1 MTFRP
6 ESVFRRLFAGLCA
19 LALFGCGDAVPD
31 QGPLDNARSAL
42 ARGDGITAEV
52 ELRAMIEAG
61 TDPRDVAAYL
71 GEANLAQGRFA
82 EAREW
87 LGKQDFS
94 PQTQAHGNHMLGRL
108 EMEAGNLPAAGQAFD
123 RALAAGG
130 EAPELWVDIG
140 RLRYRGGEQAQ
151 AIQAAE
157 RAVELGPEN
166 PMALRFRAQ
175 LVRDAEGS
183 LAALPWFERALDAA
197 PDDPALL
204 GDYAATL
211 GELGRARDMLV
222 AVRHLNSVDPANR
235 RAYYLQAVLA
245 ARAGNYDLALTL
257 LQRSGQVESEVPG
270 AMLLLALIDME
281 RGNYSS
287 AAQMLDRLA
296 TLQPDNRRVVPLLA
310 RALVLGRNDKELAY
324 RFRTDAARASASPY
338 LQTLMARS
346 HEALGDRAQA
356 APLLDLAARQNRP
369 QFSVIRSATTLE
381 TAQMRAGE
389 GGTGVPA
396 LTRAALA
403 AGRREAA
410 TEAARGF
417 AHRFPGSG
425 DAQVLVGDTETSAK
439 RLAAAEKAY
448 LEASKIR
455 RPWPLAFKLA
465 SVLSGQGKQRETLT
479 LLTRFAQGEPGNVEA
494 MTLLAMYHASTEDWQ
509 AAADYCDLVIAFG
522 AARDPQVLA
531 LRAKAALENG
541 ETELAVRLAEIAH
554 DLQPMN
560 AASAAILAQA
570 YRAADYDED
579 LVAAAEA
586 KVRILGQS

>member
-1 MTFRP
+1 M
-6 ESVFRRLFAGLCA
+6 L
-19 LALFGCGDAVPD
+19 
-31 QGPLDNARSAL
+31 
-42 ARGDGITAEV
+42 
-52 ELRAMIEAG
+52 EAG

-87 LGKQDFS
+87 LGRQDFS
-94 PQTQAHGNHMLGRL
+94 PQTRAHGNHMLGRL
-108 EMEAGNLPAAGQAFD
+108 EMETGNLPAAGQAFD

-157 RAVELGPEN
+157 RAIELGPDN
-166 PMALRFRAQ
+166 PLALRFRAQ
-175 LVRDAEGS
+175 LARDAEGS
-183 LAALPWFERALDAA
+183 AAALQWFERALDVA

-211 GELGRARDMLV
+211 GELGRARDMLAV
-222 AVRHLNSVDPANR
+222 VRHMTVVDPGNR

-324 RFRTDAARASASPY
+324 RFQADAARPSASPY

-346 HEALGDRAQA
+346 LEALDDRERAG
-356 APLLDLAARQNRP
+356 PLLDLAARPSRP
-369 QFSVIRSATTLE
+369 EFSVIRSATTLE
-381 TAQMRAGE
+381 TAQMRAGD

-403 AGRREAA
+403 SGRSDAA

-417 AHRFPGSG
+417 ARRFPGSS
-425 DAQVLVGDTETSAK
+425 DALVLVGDTEASAK
-439 RLAAAEKAY
+439 RFALAEKAY
-448 LEASKIR
+448 LEASQIR
-455 RPWPLAFKLA
+455 RPWPLAFKL
-465 SVLSGQGKQRETLT
+465 SLVLAVQGKQRDAVAFLSGFS
-479 LLTRFAQGEPGNVEA
+479 RGEPGNAEA
-494 MTLLAMYHASTEDWQ
+494 MTLLAMHYASMGDWR

-531 LRAKAALENG
+531 IRAKAALESG
-541 ETELAVRLAEIAH
+541 ETDLAVRLAEIAH
-554 DLQPMN
+554 DLQPMH
-560 AASAAILAQA
+560 AASATILAQA
-570 YRAADYDED
+570 YREAGYDAD

-586 KVRILGQS
+586 KVRILEQS

>member
-1 MTFRP
+1 
-6 ESVFRRLFAGLCA
+6 
-19 LALFGCGDAVPD
+19 
-31 QGPLDNARSAL
+31 
-42 ARGDGITAEV
+42 
-52 ELRAMIEAG
+52 MIETG

-94 PQTQAHGNHMLGRL
+94 PRTRAHGNHMLGRL
-108 EMEAGNLPAAGQAFD
+108 EMESGNLPAAGQAFD

-166 PMALRFRAQ
+166 PLALRFRAQ
-175 LVRDAEGS
+175 LVRDVDGS
-183 LAALPWFERALDAA
+183 LAALPWFERALDVA
-197 PDDPALL
+197 PNDPALL

-211 GELGRARDMLV
+211 GELGRARDMLA
-222 AVRHLNSVDPANR
+222 AVRHLSTVDPANR

-324 RFRTDAARASASPY
+324 RFQADAARASASPY

-346 HEALGDRAQA
+346 LEALGDRERAG
-356 APLLDLAARQNRP
+356 PLLDLAARQNRP
-369 QFSVIRSATTLE
+369 EFSVIRSATTLE
-381 TAQMRAGE
+381 TARMRADE

-396 LTRAALA
+396 LTRAALT
-403 AGRREAA
+403 AGRSEAA
-410 TEAARGF
+410 TEAARSF
-417 AHRFPGSG
+417 ARRFPGSG
-425 DAQVLVGDTETSAK
+425 DALVLVGDTETSAK

-448 LEASKIR
+448 LQALQIR
-455 RPWPLAFKLA
+455 RPWPLTFKLA
-465 SVLSGQGKQRETLT
+465 SVLSGQGKQRDAVV
-479 LLTRFAQGEPGNVEA
+479 LLAGFAQGEPGNVEA
-494 MTLLAMYHASTEDWQ
+494 MTLLAMHHARMGDWR
-509 AAADYCDLVIAFG
+509 AAAEYCDLVIAFG

-531 LRAKAALENG
+531 VRAKAALESG
-541 ETELAVRLAEIAH
+541 ETDLAVRLAEIAH
-554 DLQPMN
+554 DLQPMHP
-560 AASAAILAQA
+560 ASASILAQA
-570 YRAADYDED
+570 YRAAGYDDD
-579 LVAAAEA
+579 LVALAEA
-586 KVRILGQS
+586 KVRILEQN

>member
-1 MTFRP
+1 MTCRP
-6 ESVFRRLFAGLCA
+6 EPGSRWLLAGLCA
-19 LALFGCGDAVPD
+19 LALFGCGRSAPD
-31 QGPLDNARSAL
+31 QDPLDSARSAL
-42 ARGDGITAEV
+42 ARGDGISAEV
-52 ELRAMIEAG
+52 ELRAMLEAG
-61 TDPRDVAAYL
+61 TVPRDVAAYL

-87 LGKQDFS
+87 LGRQDFS

-108 EMEAGNLPAAGQAFD
+108 EMETGNLPAAGQAFD

-166 PMALRFRAQ
+166 PLALRFRAQ

-183 LAALPWFERALDAA
+183 AAALQWFERALDVA
-197 PDDPALL
+197 PDDPVLL
-204 GDYAATL
+204 ADYAATL
-211 GELGRARDMLV
+211 GELGRARDMLAV
-222 AVRHLNSVDPANR
+222 VRHLTSVDPANR

-324 RFRTDAARASASPY
+324 RFQTDAARKSASPY

-346 HEALGDRAQA
+346 LEALGDRERAG
-356 APLLDLAARQNRP
+356 PLLDLAARPSRP
-369 QFSVIRSATTLE
+369 EFSVIRSTTTLE

-389 GGTGVPA
+389 GGMGVPA

-403 AGRREAA
+403 AGRSEAA

-417 AHRFPGSG
+417 ARRVPGSS
-425 DAQVLVGDTETSAK
+425 DALVLVGDAEASAK
-439 RLAAAEKAY
+439 RLALAEKAY
-448 LEASKIR
+448 FEASQIR
-455 RPWPLAFKLA
+455 RPWPLAFKL
-465 SVLSGQGKQRETLT
+465 SLVLAGQGKQREAFA
-479 LLTRFAQGEPGNVEA
+479 LLSGFSQGEPGNVEA
-494 MTLLAMYHASTEDWQ
+494 LTLLAMHHARAGDWR
-509 AAADYCDLVIAFG
+509 AAADTCDLVIAFG

-531 LRAKAALENG
+531 VRAKAALERG
-541 ETELAVRLAEIAH
+541 ETDLAVRLAEIAH
-554 DLQPMN
+554 DLQPMH
-560 AASAAILAQA
+560 AASAAVLAQA
-570 YRAADYDED
+570 YRAAGYDDD

-586 KVRILGQS
+586 KVRILEQS